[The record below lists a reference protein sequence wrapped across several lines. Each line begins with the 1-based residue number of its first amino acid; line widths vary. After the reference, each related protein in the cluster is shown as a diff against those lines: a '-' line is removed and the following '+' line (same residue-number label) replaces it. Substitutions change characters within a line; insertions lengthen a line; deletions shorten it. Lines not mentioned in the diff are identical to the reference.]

1 MVRSVLIEKKMGAE
15 IMGMSRRW
23 SPAVAGIAA
32 TYLLLLGLVVVV
44 LLDLVLC
51 EAAAEIESKNSTV
64 TDSEIYI
71 VVIEGDPVVNYN
83 GSLPGLVATAEFYSH
98 AWRAHHHR

>member
-15 IMGMSRRW
+15 IMRMSRRW
-23 SPAVAGIAA
+23 SPAVAGVAA
-32 TYLLLLGLVVVV
+32 TYLLLVGLVVVV

-51 EAAAEIESKNSTV
+51 EAATEIESKNSTV
-64 TDSEIYI
+64 RDSEIYI

>member
-1 MVRSVLIEKKMGAE
+1 MGAE
-15 IMGMSRRW
+15 IMSLSRRW
-23 SPAVAGIAA
+23 SPAVAGVAA
-32 TYLLLLGLVVVV
+32 TYLLIVGSVVVV
-44 LLDLVLC
+44 LLDLLLC

-64 TDSEIYI
+64 RDSEIYI
-71 VVIEGDPVVNYN
+71 VVIEGDSVVNYN